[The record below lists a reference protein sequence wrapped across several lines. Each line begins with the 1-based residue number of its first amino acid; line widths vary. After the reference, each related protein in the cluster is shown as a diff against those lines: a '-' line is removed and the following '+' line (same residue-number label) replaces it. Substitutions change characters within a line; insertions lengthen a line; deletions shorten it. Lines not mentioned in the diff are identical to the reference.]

1 MPAAPVFEGEAR
13 PVRAHAVLP
22 QELLEAP
29 LQLGFPHLPLVGRRL
44 AAEAVAVVDT
54 GLVEARHG
62 AHRPRKPRAPRYRR
76 ATAIS
81 RQKKRAPRRAGG
93 NTPPASDWPA
103 RGAPPPIGPRRP
115 PAPPPARSD
124 WPRVPGEVLAR
135 EAGGEER
142 GKAKWRTGGTIG
154 PAGGGRDG

>member
-1 MPAAPVFEGEAR
+1 MPPAPVFEGEAR

-44 AAEAVAVVDT
+44 AAEAVAVVDA

-62 AHRPRKPRAPRYRR
+62 AHPPRNPRAPRYPR
-76 ATAIS
+76 AAAVS
-81 RQKKRAPRRAGG
+81 RQKKKARAAESWREHAPRLPIGQ
-93 NTPPASDWPA
+93 PVA
-103 RGAPPPIGPRRP
+103 RRRPIGPSRP
-115 PAPPPARSD
+115 PAPPSAGSD

-142 GKAKWRTGGTIG
+142 GEGEMAD
-154 PAGGGRDG
+154 GRDHWPR